1 MACIL
6 LVEDEAEIRTMLAEV
21 LADAGH
27 EVVEA
32 DSGDS
37 AALLLDGPVSFDLL
51 VTDITMPGLLDGIGL
66 GALFRTLH
74 ASRPIL
80 YITGRPDALRKV
92 PMRPNREAVL
102 LKPYVLLPLAATV
115 RAMLAAA
122 APEAG
127 LRSCPGP
134 GFPAHGP
141 RALLAVP

>member
-6 LVEDEAEIRTMLAEV
+6 LVEDEAEIRAMLAEV

-37 AALLLDGPVSFDLL
+37 AALLLDGPANFDLL

-66 GALFRTLH
+66 AALFRALH

-80 YITGRPDALRKV
+80 YITGRPDALRRV
-92 PMRPNREAVL
+92 RWSRLSEQQ
-102 LKPYVLLPLAATV
+102 TV
-115 RAMLAAA
+115 RL
-122 APEAG
+122 
-127 LRSCPGP
+127 
-134 GFPAHGP
+134 
-141 RALLAVP
+141 